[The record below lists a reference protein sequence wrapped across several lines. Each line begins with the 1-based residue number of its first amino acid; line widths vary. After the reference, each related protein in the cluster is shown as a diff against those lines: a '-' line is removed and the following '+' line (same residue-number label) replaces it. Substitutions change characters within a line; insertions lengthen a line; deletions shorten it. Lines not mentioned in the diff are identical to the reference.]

1 LLTAGIK
8 VTFDN
13 PAVAA
18 VLTTG
23 DIQENPLFD
32 DSELFAKAVTGTTAE
47 LDGAVDLSSPT
58 VFPTVSDPDRI
69 WLGTFTFTGLALG
82 STTISVTDL
91 DPTEFADEIITG
103 SLNPLDALITP
114 GSATLTVTPEPGS
127 IALSLLMIG
136 AASVVTTYRRRRRRS
151 VQEAGEACPAG
162 GATL

>member
-1 LLTAGIK
+1 
-8 VTFDN
+8 
-13 PAVAA
+13 
-18 VLTTG
+18 
-23 DIQENPLFD
+23 
-32 DSELFAKAVTGTTAE
+32 
-47 LDGAVDLSSPT
+47 
-58 VFPTVSDPDRI
+58 VSDPDRI